1 MKKMVEEMIVFKKMI
16 LDLGGK
22 IELILGRSRSI
33 LKRE

>member
-1 MKKMVEEMIVFKKMI
+1 MVKEMIIFQENER

-33 LKRE
+33 LERE

>member
-1 MKKMVEEMIVFKKMI
+1 MVEEMIIFQENER

-33 LKRE
+33 LERE

>member
-1 MKKMVEEMIVFKKMI
+1 MIIFQENER

-33 LKRE
+33 LERE